1 MYVVTKLGEKLP
13 VDTSSIKDETMYFQ
27 ETVGLYS
34 DDTILK
40 PIWILELNKNAY
52 YYGVGDSSRKN
63 DPFDFVADI
72 RYYHEPTQEEI
83 LWAMSSHG
91 LTRFD
96 IAIVRKG
103 FELDIDMKD

>member
-1 MYVVTKLGEKLP
+1 MYVVTKSGKKLP
-13 VDTSSIKDETMYFQ
+13 VDTSSIKNETMYFQ

-63 DPFDFVADI
+63 EPLDFVAEI
-72 RYYHEPTQEEI
+72 RFCHEPSQEEI
-83 LWAMSSHG
+83 LWAMSAHG
-91 LTRFD
+91 LTRYD
-96 IAIVRKG
+96 VAIVKKG
-103 FELDIDMKD
+103 FELDIESEY